1 MERIYQ
7 SYSDNEL
14 LLLIAKD
21 DEQAFR
27 VIYDRYWKRLLVQA
41 ILKLHS
47 PGQAEEIVQTVFINL
62 WRRRH
67 TIQLKFSFHTYVASM
82 LKYEVLHQLAANKKE
97 NNLLQ
102 NVSALHV
109 AEDNSTRNWLE
120 YDQLCEEIEKTVQSL
135 PEKCQL
141 VFRLSR
147 ENGLTEKQIAET
159 LDIAPK
165 TVQAH
170 MSKALKQLRTSL
182 QQLFYLL
189 STVWLLI
196 ISSIF

>member
-1 MERIYQ
+1 VNVYH
-7 SYSDNEL
+7 SYDDAEL
-14 LLLIAKD
+14 LFLIKKD
-21 DEQAFR
+21 NDKAFR
-27 VIYDRYWKRLLVQA
+27 VLYERYWKKLLMQA
-41 ILKLHS
+41 HLKLQS
-47 PGQAEEIVQTVFINL
+47 TEEAEEIVQTIFINL

-67 TIQLKFSFHTYVASM
+67 TIQLKYSFHTYVASM
-82 LKYEVLHQLAANKKE
+82 LKYEILHQLATNKKE
-97 NNLLQ
+97 RNFRE

-109 AEDNSTRNWLE
+109 AEDHSTRNWLE
-120 YDQLCEEIEKTVQSL
+120 YEQLREEIEKSVQLL

-170 MSKALKQLRTSL
+170 MGKALKQLRTSL

-189 STVWLLI
+189 STLSVLFVT
-196 ISSIF
+196 SIF